1 MDNGRKPDARVTMRI
16 PADAACVALLR
27 TATAGH
33 ATRLDLAL
41 DDIEARLGPNGSG
54 AISMSGRGDA
64 G

>member
-1 MDNGRKPDARVTMRI
+1 MRI

>member
-1 MDNGRKPDARVTMRI
+1 MDNGRKPDARVTIRI

-27 TATAGH
+27 TAAGH